1 MLFVPSRT
9 AAAIPQAMLQARIRS
24 EIRSLLTAQASPS
37 IFQLCQNGHTL
48 IKVAST
54 NVGHDFSTNWYFQG
68 NLVGTDSLYDV
79 TWAEYGQYA
88 PSVIDFICIVTDE
101 CGNTASDTVQA
112 SFFPVV
118 SIQGIPLICLYDEI
132 HLSCTPAQEYQWYY
146 DSYPGV
152 AIPGETSQDLY
163 YTPPEPGNR
172 TETICVRIK
181 NECGE
186 FADTCFTFYID
197 ELLLAMELDNSSTDF
212 SVCPNVPFTL
222 EETSGEAVGGW
233 EWTWQDAGPHTAT
246 GNPIDLSLT
255 QAGDH
260 TVTVIAINEND
271 CYDTISRTV
280 TVFPYSQVQ
289 AFTDLPSVC
298 VDNPAQLSATTGP
311 VTISNYY
318 WSAAPPDPSLAGK
331 QNSAVA
337 GGFPAGYN
345 DLPVQDHG

>member
-1 MLFVPSRT
+1 MADILT
-9 AAAIPQAMLQARIRS
+9 GGIPPYTYFWTNPPGQFATGEQFTTTIHESPDYAYCTIKDRCSDSTGYAPGKDTVVIYSHLDI
-24 EIRSLLTAQASPS
+24 QASPS

-48 IKVAST
+48 IKVANT
-54 NVGHDFSTNWYFQG
+54 NVGHDFSTKWYFQG

-146 DSYPGV
+146 DSYPGM

-172 TETICVRIK
+172 TKRSASRIK

-260 TVTVIAINEND
+260 T
-271 CYDTISRTV
+271 SR
-280 TVFPYSQVQ
+280 
-289 AFTDLPSVC
+289 
-298 VDNPAQLSATTGP
+298 
-311 VTISNYY
+311 
-318 WSAAPPDPSLAGK
+318 
-331 QNSAVA
+331 
-337 GGFPAGYN
+337 
-345 DLPVQDHG
+345 